1 MNAENNQY
9 NDLQNAYL
17 DYYQGQLKKAERIC
31 IYLLLI
37 AVLNIVSSASI
48 NIVPDKLQCLPIIA
62 FIICSLI
69 LTVYILYLLLIRIKN
84 LFYIVVYISVII
96 SVYIGISPVLG
107 QPIDALTYTL
117 TFATILL
124 GGMYRSSEKYS
135 SNDAEDVV
143 QYIKPHISEDHTA
156 VILKHNANRA
166 MDDGDKNVLP
176 LIKVLNKYG
185 EDFQIYLCLYEDNM
199 VKVLTNPHAKRFWI
213 FGHGKKGCLRMTD
226 KLFSYENFM
235 KEHGTELHD
244 IDTIEYVYQC
254 HCNRGTAKPLTDCLL
269 KERKGLLDPNVDS
282 MPNYYD
288 SGLANMELDKS
299 IKSKC
304 RLRFAVWVCSF
315 LGEKLHIDLNYN
327 SPSSVEHIIKRYE
340 AHLERKAN

>member
-84 LFYIVVYISVII
+84 RIYIVVYISIIIVI
-96 SVYIGISPVLG
+96 YIGISLGQG

-117 TFATILL
+117 TFATIFL

-135 SNDAEDVV
+135 LEDAEDVV

-156 VILKHNANRA
+156 VILKHDANRA
-166 MDDGDKNVLP
+166 MDDGDKNVIP

-185 EDFQIYLCLYEDNM
+185 EDFQIYLCL
-199 VKVLTNPHAKRFWI
+199 
-213 FGHGKKGCLRMTD
+213 
-226 KLFSYENFM
+226 
-235 KEHGTELHD
+235 
-244 IDTIEYVYQC
+244 
-254 HCNRGTAKPLTDCLL
+254 
-269 KERKGLLDPNVDS
+269 
-282 MPNYYD
+282 
-288 SGLANMELDKS
+288 
-299 IKSKC
+299 
-304 RLRFAVWVCSF
+304 
-315 LGEKLHIDLNYN
+315 
-327 SPSSVEHIIKRYE
+327 
-340 AHLERKAN
+340 